1 MNPRKE
7 YWYQTQP
14 NNGMR
19 RQGSSLQHGGPPIA
33 NSRQKPSGVGDLLQN
48 WSGPRDAPPPLQ
60 RKSSAVRPRNPFKR
74 KPSIIEVSDLNNPG
88 NIETT
93 QVPYWSCAELNMWF
107 LWEHT
112 RVHCECVSFCENI
125 HVYNVNVWVLI
136 YLSRQCNSNFERN
149 LYHSCWQIIWCMKS
163 MCACVR
169 ACVRA
174 CVYILYIAWC
184 VIWYSNLYFNGHET
198 YLWMRKVSNCMCI
211 SSWYSTFIA
220 L

>member
-1 MNPRKE
+1 MLSNHAHRHHQTQRKKKRLGKSKVDTIPASGAPLSNGTYTPTHNYKPSNTIQDDIDASARYMNPRKE

-14 NNGMR
+14 KNGMR

-93 QVPYWSCAELNMWF
+93 QVPY
-107 LWEHT
+107 
-112 RVHCECVSFCENI
+112 
-125 HVYNVNVWVLI
+125 
-136 YLSRQCNSNFERN
+136 
-149 LYHSCWQIIWCMKS
+149 
-163 MCACVR
+163 
-169 ACVRA
+169 
-174 CVYILYIAWC
+174 
-184 VIWYSNLYFNGHET
+184 
-198 YLWMRKVSNCMCI
+198 
-211 SSWYSTFIA
+211 
-220 L
+220 